1 MTTKAEAIAAFK
13 LQDPTLRSGDDERGY
28 EDLNL
33 ADYEAEIERWAD
45 NQLADEA
52 MAAQIE
58 ADATAK
64 AELLEQLGITEEQAK
79 LLLS

>member
-13 LQDPTLRSGDDERGY
+13 LQYPTLRSGDDERGY